1 MLNVTWYVLDNIFEY
16 NWKWLKYM
24 LKVMLKCCL
33 GEMCWA
39 LAIKK
44 EEKRLS
50 SNRGTELFS
59 IQHMKV
65 ITINEDQVSYAY
77 WRIRLNALEKYKKWI
92 WVPISRKWQ
101 QRRKSREYKWSE
113 NETNNS
119 PTHISKIIGC
129 RGF

>member
-1 MLNVTWYVLDNIFEY
+1 
-16 NWKWLKYM
+16 
-24 LKVMLKCCL
+24 MLKCCL

-77 WRIRLNALEKYKKWI
+77 
-92 WVPISRKWQ
+92 
-101 QRRKSREYKWSE
+101 
-113 NETNNS
+113 
-119 PTHISKIIGC
+119 
-129 RGF
+129 